1 MTPKSAGSEITA
13 AIAER
18 IAHRMD
24 HTVADLI
31 DLARI
36 PGCAFPGFP
45 SSEVDRAARK
55 VADLLEAAGSPTVQV
70 IRNGDFPPAV
80 YAEIPGPPD
89 APTVLLYAH
98 YDVQP
103 AGDESAWSSPPFE
116 PEVRDG
122 RLYGRGVADDK
133 SGVIMHAATVAAFP
147 DGPPCTLRIIIEG
160 DEEYGGSF
168 ENFPREHPEMFAADA
183 LIIAD
188 SGNIEVGLP
197 TFTSALRGMAMV
209 TVTIETLESPVH
221 SGLFGGPAP
230 DALMALVTLLATLR
244 DDNGDTSIDGVAGYE
259 WVGAA
264 YDEDTFRQ
272 QAGVLPGQP
281 LLGTGS
287 IGSMLYSLPAV
298 SVVGIDAPA
307 VTGAINA
314 VVPKARAKVS
324 LRVPPDVDP
333 AAAQAALIRHL
344 ESRTPWGVKVHVEPG
359 VTGEGF
365 VADTSGPVYE
375 AMWEAMHAAYGAD
388 PVEVGSGGSIPLV
401 AVLREVAPDATI
413 VLCGAQD
420 TSAAI
425 HAPDES
431 VDLTEL
437 RHAITAQALF
447 IQNLADGRGQSRA
460 TEPS

>member
-1 MTPKSAGSEITA
+1 MTSEPSLAHTTSALT
-13 AIAER
+13 ER
-18 IAHRMD
+18 ISQRMD
-24 HTVADLI
+24 RTVADLI
-31 DLARI
+31 ALARI

-45 SSEVDRAARK
+45 PAEVRRAAEK
-55 VADLLEAAGSPTVQV
+55 VAELLRDSGCPKVQ
-70 IRNGDFPPAV
+70 IIDNGDHPPAV
-80 YAEIPGPPD
+80 YAEVPGPAG

-103 AGDESAWSSPPFE
+103 AGDEAAWSSPPFA
-116 PEVRDG
+116 PEMRDG

-147 DGPPCTLRIIIEG
+147 EGPPCTLRIIIEG

-168 ENFPREHPEMFAADA
+168 EDFPRQHPDMFAADA

-188 SGNIEVGLP
+188 SGNIDVGLP

-244 DDNGDTSIDGVAGYE
+244 DTNGDTSIEGVQGYE

-264 YDEDTFRQ
+264 YDEDTFRD

-281 LLGTGS
+281 LIGTSS

-307 VTGAINA
+307 VEGAINA

-324 LRVPPDVDP
+324 LRVPPDADP
-333 AAAQAALIRHL
+333 VAAQQALVRHL
-344 ESRTPWGVKVHVEPG
+344 ESHAPWGVQVRVETG

-375 AMWEAMHAAYGAD
+375 AMWEAMHAAYDAD

-401 AVLREVAPDATI
+401 AVLREVAPKATI

-420 TSAAI
+420 TAAAI

-437 RHAITAQALF
+437 RNAITAQALF
-447 IQNLADGRGQSRA
+447 VRNLADGRGGPASAQAR
-460 TEPS
+460 